1 MRRVVTRFMVLS
13 LCLLTGCEATT
24 TPAEVMN
31 KEDSHLDQ
39 GRIQWSSSSIR
50 TKLLIENAT
59 ADRTETGLLRLRLVI
74 RNKSRKDVV
83 VDIRVVFLG
92 EDGFE
97 VEKTN
102 WEPVICTARTQT
114 SYEMVSLG
122 ANIDDYQIMIR
133 DPRHHSWSP

>member
-31 KEDSHLDQ
+31 KEDSHLDR

-50 TKLLIENAT
+50 SKLLIENAT

>member
-1 MRRVVTRFMVLS
+1 MRRVFAYIMILS
-13 LCLLTGCEATT
+13 SFFLIGCASTT
-24 TPAEVMN
+24 TPAEVMD
-31 KEDSHLDQ
+31 KESPHLER
-39 GRIQWSSSSIR
+39 GRIQWSSSR
-50 TKLLIENAT
+50 LRNKLLIETAA
-59 ADRTETGLLRLRLVI
+59 ADRTDTGLMRLRLII

-122 ANIDDYQIMIR
+122 ANVDDYQIMIR